1 MQIDRVPVVL
11 PAMHRPNAGFAS
23 KFCSM
28 RLV

>member
-1 MQIDRVPVVL
+1 
-11 PAMHRPNAGFAS
+11 MHRPNAGFAS